1 MTIRLIIFAV
11 SAVALISATACTDY
25 LKPGNIDLTLP
36 EPEVE
41 QQEKIEYPQAY
52 SFNHPCALVAESDIK
67 RVRQSV
73 AAQISTDPV
82 YASWQRFCENSFAN
96 KDYKYSPLETIIRS
110 GAANAARNNFI
121 QAAKDA
127 AAAWQLALRWRISG
141 EQEYADKA
149 VEILNAWADIC
160 KNITSSDNDRYLC
173 AGFQGYTFA
182 NAAELLR
189 DYNGWSQADQSDFK
203 VWLRTVW
210 LERNRWFL
218 DNHGGS
224 SVCNLHY
231 WANWE
236 LANIASVLAIGIY
249 CEDADI
255 INYAYKNFREGE
267 GSGNIDHFIPF
278 ATVED
283 PDVEI
288 LNAWAD
294 ICKNI
299 TSSDNDRYLCAGFQ
313 GYTFANAAE
322 LLRDYNGWSQADQS
336 DFKVWLRTVWL
347 ERNRWFLDNHG
358 GSSVCNL
365 HYWANWE
372 LANIASVLAIGIY
385 CEDADII
392 NYAYKNFREGEGSG
406 NIDHFIPFA
415 TVEDPDGKTYALA
428 QCMESGR
435 DQGHATLVIAICAEI
450 CQMAWN
456 IGLDFWGT
464 YDNKILA
471 MCEYTAKYNCKPIG
485 IGQYI
490 CDDMPFTPYEYCLS
504 GCGCRNTGHGARHTV
519 VSKDSRG
526 SNRPCWDLIYSHYT
540 KEKKLPSNHAYYT
553 QLYAKQ
559 LRYNNGVLSGDGGA
573 GDERYGSNSSAFDQ
587 LGWSTMLFY
596 RGE

>member
-1 MTIRLIIFAV
+1 MTIRLIKFAV

-96 KDYKYSPLETIIRS
+96 KEYKYSPLETIIRS

-149 VEILNAWADIC
+149 
-160 KNITSSDNDRYLC
+160 
-173 AGFQGYTFA
+173 
-182 NAAELLR
+182 
-189 DYNGWSQADQSDFK
+189 
-203 VWLRTVW
+203 
-210 LERNRWFL
+210 
-218 DNHGGS
+218 
-224 SVCNLHY
+224 
-231 WANWE
+231 
-236 LANIASVLAIGIY
+236 
-249 CEDADI
+249 
-255 INYAYKNFREGE
+255 
-267 GSGNIDHFIPF
+267 
-278 ATVED
+278 
-283 PDVEI
+283 VEI